1 MAKAVAKRKVAIT
14 LTLSENEAMFI
25 KDLCQNSFDQE
36 ERVVIRDMRESIFN
50 ALKNALEGAEH
61 GDLE

>member
-61 GDLE
+61 GGLE